1 MYKLVVVALAA
12 SAAASAASRHS
23 RDIKN
28 HDHDA
33 ANLVAKSD
41 DKELELSV
49 SLGHL
54 RGTVSALS
62 DLAAAENHRG
72 LQGKGNGK
80 GRVKGTVRL
89 QVRVQVRVM
98 VGRRR
103 GRGRGRGRIRRKG
116 KEEEG

>member
-12 SAAASAASRHS
+12 SAAVSAAS

-80 GRVKGTVRL
+80 GNKDEDEDSEEDEQESDEQEQDSEEGDEDA
-89 QVRVQVRVM
+89 
-98 VGRRR
+98 GD
-103 GRGRGRGRIRRKG
+103 
-116 KEEEG
+116 EEEDT

>member
-12 SAAASAASRHS
+12 SAAVSAAS

-62 DLAAAENHRG
+62 DLAAAENH
-72 LQGKGNGK
+72 
-80 GRVKGTVRL
+80 VRTTSHAL
-89 QVRVQVRVM
+89 PPTTLPPTIKQPQKLKLAL
-98 VGRRR
+98 GRRQ
-103 GRGRGRGRIRRKG
+103 
-116 KEEEG
+116 

>member
-12 SAAASAASRHS
+12 SAAVSAAS

-72 LQGKGNGK
+72 LHAREPAAAVLLLPPN
-80 GRVKGTVRL
+80 
-89 QVRVQVRVM
+89 
-98 VGRRR
+98 
-103 GRGRGRGRIRRKG
+103 
-116 KEEEG
+116 